1 MKQDLEV
8 KRTRIEDNTVVIRK
22 FIKGIE
28 GGRTLVFPDTKT
40 ATVENGGNKTTTTEQ
55 GVPDTI
61 LAGHVVVR
69 LTDGTYQPL
78 AVKTVTVKEQSK
90 ADVVTVTYDEKPA
103 DSTYAGLLYNYVQK
117 SKPAAAIMTWGIVNS
132 EALPYPV
139 PEEFKT
145 AMPHIDYQIDEEA

>member
-1 MKQDLEV
+1 MKQNLEV

-28 GGRTLVFPDTKT
+28 GGRTLVFPDAKITD
-40 ATVENGGNKTTTTEQ
+40 TVSDGTGTITDIS
-55 GVPDTI
+55 VPDTV

-69 LTDGTYQPL
+69 LSDGTYQPL
-78 AVKTVTVKEQSK
+78 AVKTVTTKVKEQ
-90 ADVVTVTYDEKPA
+90 ADKVTVAYDTKPVG
-103 DSTYAGLLYNYVQK
+103 STYAGLLYNYVQK
-117 SKPAAAIMTWGIVNS
+117 SKPAAAIMTWGIVNN

-139 PEEFKT
+139 PEDFKT